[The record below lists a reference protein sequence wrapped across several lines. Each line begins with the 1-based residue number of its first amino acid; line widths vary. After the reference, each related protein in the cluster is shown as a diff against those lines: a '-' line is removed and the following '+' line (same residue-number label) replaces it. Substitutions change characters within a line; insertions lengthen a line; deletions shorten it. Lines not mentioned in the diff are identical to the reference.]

1 MPLLAAALQQN
12 FKGYQEPLLSYFKKD
27 IELPISAV
35 ATTATTNKV
44 QAFESLANLCTYQ
57 KVEMQ
62 EHAIEIG

>member
-12 FKGYQEPLLSYFKKD
+12 FKGYQTPLLSYFKKD
-27 IELPISAV
+27 IEQPMSS
-35 ATTATTNKV
+35 TTATSNKV
-44 QAFESLANLCTYQ
+44 QAFESLANLCSYQ